1 MRHKTKKEDKQY
13 KKHNTENYKETSPKK
28 TQNIGMLELLYHE
41 TCFNRIVEF
50 TVVWNVS
57 VNVYSNK
64 RYCSINLK

>member
-50 TVVWNVS
+50 TVV
-57 VNVYSNK
+57 
-64 RYCSINLK
+64 